1 MKSRNIE
8 SPSKKRA
15 TLSLTR
21 RIKFYRDHVQEDI
34 YSGDASLGNNIT
46 GVSLAGHKK
55 ELEKE
60 IRLVQMELEKEY
72 DKGELRDEK
81 EIEFLENILNLTQ
94 DRLKHI
100 ENDLPKTKTYL
111 AEAMEALER
120 QPSIPKEQ
128 LNEAETLLN
137 QGKTEKAEALFQLAL
152 DHYLKFI
159 AHPDKPLDQ
168 FKLQAADVAFQI
180 GRLAENDFDY
190 HKALDYFQSA
200 AQLVPEKILYLEN
213 TGYLFF
219 ALGQYAKAVKYYE
232 KALAIDL
239 KNFGEDHLK
248 VADRCFNLGFMYEFL
263 EKNPTAL
270 QYYERALTTY
280 LKFGLNHLVK
290 DVKTYLDPLRE
301 YSVLK
306 ENE

>member
-1 MKSRNIE
+1 MKSRNIQV
-8 SPSKKRA
+8 PFKKRA

-55 ELEKE
+55 ELERE
-60 IRLVQMELEKEY
+60 IHQVQKELEKEY
-72 DKGELRDEK
+72 AKGDLRDDK
-81 EIEFLENILNLTQ
+81 EIDFLENILNLTL

-120 QPSIPKEQ
+120 QPTIPKGQ
-128 LNEAETLLN
+128 LNEAEALLN
-137 QGKTEKAEALFQLAL
+137 EGKTEKAENLFQQAL
-152 DHYLKFI
+152 DHYLTFI

-168 FKLQAADVAFQI
+168 FKLQAAEVAFQI

-190 HKALDYFQSA
+190 PKALDYFQSA
-200 AQLVPEKILYLEN
+200 IQLVPDKILYLEN

-219 ALGQYAKAVKYYE
+219 ALGQYEKAVKFYE
-232 KALAIDL
+232 KALSIDL

-248 VADRCFNLGFMYEFL
+248 IADRCFNLGFMYEFL

-270 QYYERALTTY
+270 QYYERALATY
-280 LKFGLNHLVK
+280 QKFGLDHLVK

-301 YSVLK
+301 YSVL
-306 ENE
+306 NESE